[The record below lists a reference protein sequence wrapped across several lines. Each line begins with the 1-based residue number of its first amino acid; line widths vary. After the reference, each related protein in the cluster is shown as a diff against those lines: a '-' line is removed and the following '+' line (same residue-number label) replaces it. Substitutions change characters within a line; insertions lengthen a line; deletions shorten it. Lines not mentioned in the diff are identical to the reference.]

1 MGFNPK
7 SGKGKGRKR
16 PFPKKQNGRMEDPR
30 NSNSQNSQNR
40 QADDRGYSPKMD
52 DRDTMVKSGYSND
65 PRWYD
70 KCGIL
75 TKDATN
81 ISTLNPTGIPLD
93 CGIVGKYTPTG
104 IMRLDYIPHF
114 GDINDRTH
122 PLNVVARQLYDY
134 VNARNSRSSSYD
146 PTDLMFYCI
155 GVANAW
161 AIHSWILRVVGMFN
175 TFSRSNYYWW
185 DPVMETM
192 GVAPISTTNSINA
205 WASLANY
212 IALTLNTLAV
222 PKSISYF
229 QRVQML
235 PSSVYVDSKS
245 DKGSLYYFNPRQL
258 LKYTYDTEGKSK
270 LVGTVTPWSSA
281 QTNQNRSC
289 TPDTIREWF
298 DDFVENLI
306 NDSDITFMKADVRK
320 AFGDENTFMLPQISE
335 NFQHAF
341 VYDDY
346 VNIQVHN
353 ATVHNYLYYSNL
365 TYHYELMQNMT
376 NNSIVSSSTN
386 DWVREHVS
394 SLTSAPSYTWY
405 SSPFRDNHL
414 FDFPTD
420 EVTNDMWSEASKLH
434 AYWNKGLQATTE
446 VLIADY
452 YWSIVVNADESTSLK
467 RNTACTLIG
476 LNPANWSSQT
486 ADTLTA
492 SLKGV
497 ASKLDSISKFAYS
510 PLYYLVFSTNA
521 AGAYNPP
528 NGVYVVDDLT
538 NYTTVSSTT
547 LDKIRIP
554 AQLSLF
560 TAFEVK

>member
-1 MGFNPK
+1 MGFKPK
-7 SGKGKGRKR
+7 SGKGRGKGK
-16 PFPKKQNGRMEDPR
+16 PFPKKQDSRMEDSR
-30 NSNSQNSQNR
+30 KYSSQTSKHR
-40 QADDRGYSPKMD
+40 QDDDRGYSAKMD

-93 CGIVGKYTPTG
+93 CGIVGKYTPSG

-114 GDINDRTH
+114 GDIKDRTH

-161 AIHSWILRVVGMFN
+161 SIHSWILRVVGMFN

-222 PKSISYF
+222 PKNISYF

-235 PSSVYVDSKS
+235 PSSVYIDSKS

-258 LKYTYDTEGKSK
+258 LKYTYDDDGKSK
-270 LVGTVTPWSSA
+270 LIGTMTPWNVA
-281 QTNQNRSC
+281 QTHQTRTC
-289 TPDTIREWF
+289 TPDTIRTWF

-306 NDSDITFMKADVRK
+306 NDSDITFMKADIRK

-335 NFQHAF
+335 TFQHAF

-353 ATVHNYLYYSNL
+353 ATVHNYLYSNEK
-365 TYHYELMQNMT
+365 TYHYELMQDMT
-376 NNSIVSSSTN
+376 NNSIVSNSTSEWVHNNASVLSS
-386 DWVREHVS
+386 V
-394 SLTSAPSYTWY
+394 PSFIWF
-405 SSPFRDNHL
+405 SSPFGDNHL

-420 EVTNDMWSEASKLH
+420 EVTNDMWSEATKLH
-434 AYWNKGLQATTE
+434 AYWNGGLQTTTE
-446 VLIADY
+446 VLTADY
-452 YWSIVVNADESTSLK
+452 YWSIVVNADQSTSLQ
-467 RNTACTLIG
+467 RVTACTIIG
-476 LNPANWSSQT
+476 MNPSNWASQT
-486 ADTLTA
+486 EATLTA
-492 SLKGV
+492 TLKGV
-497 ASKLDSISKFAYS
+497 ASKLDNISKFAYA
-510 PLYYLVFSTNA
+510 PLYYLAFT
-521 AGAYNPP
+521 GTAYNPP
-528 NGVYVVDDLT
+528 DKVYVVDDLDRKS
-538 NYTTVSSTT
+538 V
-547 LDKIRIP
+547 
-554 AQLSLF
+554 
-560 TAFEVK
+560 V

>member
-7 SGKGKGRKR
+7 SGKGKSKRK
-16 PFPKKQNGRMEDPR
+16 PFPKKKDDNLEDSR
-30 NSNSQNSQNR
+30 SYNSQSSKGGRNN
-40 QADDRGYSPKMD
+40 DRGYSAKMD

-93 CGIVGKYTPTG
+93 CGIIGNYTPSG

-114 GDINDRTH
+114 GDIKDRTH

-161 AIHSWILRVVGMFN
+161 SVHSWILRVVGMFN

-185 DPVMETM
+185 DPIMETM
-192 GVAPISTTNSINA
+192 GIAPISTTNSINA

-222 PKSISYF
+222 PKNISYF

-258 LKYTYDTEGKSK
+258 LKYEYDDEGKSR
-270 LVGTVTPWSSA
+270 LYGVLAPWNTAQVGQSRNVTP
-281 QTNQNRSC
+281 
-289 TPDTIREWF
+289 DVIREWF
-298 DDFVENLI
+298 DGFVENLL
-306 NDSDITFMKADVRK
+306 NDSDITFMKADIRK

-335 NFQHAF
+335 TFQHAF

-353 ATVHNYLYYSNL
+353 ATVHNYLAVSSYF
-365 TYHYELMQNMT
+365 HYELTQDMAK
-376 NNSIVSSSTN
+376 NSIVSNSTA
-386 DWVREHVS
+386 DWVQDHLDS
-394 SLTSAPSYTWY
+394 ILGTPSYAWY
-405 SSPFRDNHL
+405 SSPFKANHL

-420 EVTNDMWSEASKLH
+420 EVTNDMWSEATKLH
-434 AYWNKGLQATTE
+434 AYWTPKGLQATTE
-446 VLIADY
+446 VITSDF
-452 YWSIVVNADESTSLK
+452 YWSIVVNSDQSTTLK
-467 RNTACTLIG
+467 RVTNCSMIG
-476 LNPANWSSQT
+476 INPQSWATQT
-486 ADTLTA
+486 EADLKSALTE
-492 SLKGV
+492 V
-497 ASKLDSISKFAYS
+497 ATRLDNVSKFAYA
-510 PLYYLVFSTNA
+510 PLYYLVFT
-521 AGAYNPP
+521 GQTGKYNPP
-528 NGVYVVDDLT
+528 GKAYVVDDLT
-538 NYTTVSSTT
+538 NYTTVSSTV
-547 LDKIRIP
+547 LDKVRIP

>member
-7 SGKGKGRKR
+7 SGKGKSKRK
-16 PFPKKQNGRMEDPR
+16 PFPKKKDDNLEDSR
-30 NSNSQNSQNR
+30 SYNSQSSKGGRNN
-40 QADDRGYSPKMD
+40 DRGYSAKMD

-93 CGIVGKYTPTG
+93 CGIIGNYTPSG

-114 GDINDRTH
+114 GDIKDRTH

-161 AIHSWILRVVGMFN
+161 SVHSWILRVVGMFN

-185 DPVMETM
+185 DPIMETM
-192 GVAPISTTNSINA
+192 GIAPISTTNSINA

-222 PKSISYF
+222 PKNISYF

-258 LKYTYDTEGKSK
+258 LKYEYDDEGKSR
-270 LVGTVTPWSSA
+270 LYGVLAPWNTAQVGQSRNVTP
-281 QTNQNRSC
+281 
-289 TPDTIREWF
+289 DVIREWF
-298 DDFVENLI
+298 DGFVENLL
-306 NDSDITFMKADVRK
+306 NDSDITFMKADIRK

-335 NFQHAF
+335 TFQHAF

-353 ATVHNYLYYSNL
+353 ATVHNYLGVSSYF
-365 TYHYELMQNMT
+365 HYELTQDMAK
-376 NNSIVSSSTN
+376 NSIVSNSTA
-386 DWVREHVS
+386 DWVQDHLDS
-394 SLTSAPSYTWY
+394 ILGTPSYAWY
-405 SSPFRDNHL
+405 SSPFKANHL

-420 EVTNDMWSEASKLH
+420 EVTNDMWSEATKLH
-434 AYWNKGLQATTE
+434 AYWTPKGLQATTE
-446 VLIADY
+446 VITGDF
-452 YWSIVVNADESTSLK
+452 YWSIVVNSDQSTTLK
-467 RNTACTLIG
+467 RVYGCSMIG
-476 LNPANWSSQT
+476 INPQSWATQT
-486 ADTLTA
+486 EAELKSALTE
-492 SLKGV
+492 V
-497 ASKLDSISKFAYS
+497 ATRLDNISKFAYA
-510 PLYYLVFSTNA
+510 PLYYLVFT
-521 AGAYNPP
+521 GQTGKYNPP
-528 NGVYVVDDLT
+528 GKAYIVDDLT
-538 NYTTVSSTT
+538 NYTTVSSTV
-547 LDKIRIP
+547 LDKVRIP

>member
-1 MGFNPK
+1 MGNNPNL
-7 SGKGKGRKR
+7 GKGKGKRR
-16 PFPKKQNGRMEDPR
+16 PFPKKQNGKMEDSR
-30 NSNSQNSQNR
+30 INRSQSSKNR
-40 QADDRGYSPKMD
+40 QSDDRGYSPKMD

-93 CGIVGKYTPTG
+93 CGIVGKYTPSG

-161 AIHSWILRVVGMFN
+161 SVHSWILRVVGMFN

-192 GVAPISTTNSINA
+192 GIAPISTTNSINA

-222 PKSISYF
+222 PKNISYF

-235 PSSVYVDSKS
+235 PSSVYIDSKS

-258 LKYTYDTEGKSK
+258 LRYTYDAEGKSK
-270 LVGTVTPWSSA
+270 LTGVSAPWSGA
-281 QTNQNRSC
+281 QSTQNRSV
-289 TPDTIREWF
+289 TPDTIRTWF
-298 DDFVENLI
+298 DNFIANLV
-306 NDSDITFMKADVRK
+306 NDSDITFMKADIRK
-320 AFGDENTFMLPQISE
+320 AFGDENTFMLPQISDT
-335 NFQHAF
+335 FQHAF

-346 VNIQVHN
+346 VNLQVHN
-353 ATVHNYLYYSNL
+353 ATVHNYLASGSKIFS
-365 TYHYELMQNMT
+365 YELEQNME
-376 NNSIVSSSTN
+376 NNSIISNSTSQ
-386 DWVREHVS
+386 WVRDNAS
-394 SLTSAPSYTWY
+394 TLAGYASFIWY
-405 SSPFRDNHL
+405 SSPFGDNHL

-420 EVTNDMWSEASKLH
+420 EVTNDMWSEATKLH
-434 AYWNKGLQATTE
+434 AYWNAGLQATTE
-446 VLIADY
+446 VLVGDF
-452 YWSIVVNADESTSLK
+452 YWSVVVNDDHSTSLS
-467 RNTACTLIG
+467 RVTNCTLIG
-476 LNPANWSSQT
+476 IQPKNWSGQT
-486 ADTLTA
+486 AEALAATLESIA
-492 SLKGV
+492 L
-497 ASKLDSISKFAYS
+497 KLDNISKFAYA
-510 PLYYLVFSTNA
+510 PLYYLVFT
-521 AGAYNPP
+521 GTAYNPP
-528 NGVYVVDDLT
+528 DKVFVVDDLT
-538 NYTTVSSTT
+538 NYTTVSSTV

>member
-7 SGKGKGRKR
+7 SGKGKSKRK
-16 PFPKKQNGRMEDPR
+16 PFPKKKDDKFEDSR
-30 NSNSQNSQNR
+30 SNNSQSSKGRRN
-40 QADDRGYSPKMD
+40 DDRGYSAKMD

-81 ISTLNPTGIPLD
+81 ISTLNPTGIPLE
-93 CGIVGKYTPTG
+93 CGIVGNYTPSG

-161 AIHSWILRVVGMFN
+161 SVHSWILRAVGMFN

-192 GVAPISTTNSINA
+192 GIAPVSTTNSINA

-222 PKSISYF
+222 PKGISYF

-245 DKGSLYYFNPRQL
+245 DKGSLYYFNPKQL
-258 LKYTYDTEGKSK
+258 LKYEYDDEGKSR
-270 LVGTVTPWSSA
+270 LRGVNAPWVTAQTQQTRGVTP
-281 QTNQNRSC
+281 
-289 TPDTIREWF
+289 DVIRAWF
-298 DDFVENLI
+298 DDFVANLL
-306 NDSDITFMKADVRK
+306 NDSDITFMKADIRK
-320 AFGDENTFMLPQISE
+320 AFGDENTFMLPQISDT
-335 NFQHAF
+335 FQHAF

-346 VNIQVHN
+346 VNVQVHN
-353 ATVHNYLYYSNL
+353 ATVHTYLGVSGS
-365 TYHYELMQNMT
+365 YHYELQQNMT
-376 NNSIVSSSTN
+376 NNSIISNSTAQWVTANKEAMVST
-386 DWVREHVS
+386 
-394 SLTSAPSYTWY
+394 PSFVWY
-405 SSPFRDNHL
+405 SSPFNGDHL

-420 EVTNDMWSEASKLH
+420 EVPNDLWSEATKLH
-434 AYWNKGLQATTE
+434 SYWTGKGLQATTE
-446 VLIADY
+446 VLVADY
-452 YWSIVVNADESTSLK
+452 YWSIVVHDDHSTSLD
-467 RNTACTLIG
+467 RATACTMIG
-476 LNPANWSSQT
+476 LNPQNWAGQT
-486 ADTLTA
+486 ADSIKSAVT
-492 SLKGV
+492 GV
-497 ASKLDSISKFAYS
+497 ALKLDNISKFAYS
-510 PLYYLVFSTNA
+510 PLYYLVFTGNT
-521 AGAYNPP
+521 GTYNPP
-528 NGVYVVDDLT
+528 GKVYVVDDLT

-547 LDKIRIP
+547 LDKVRIP

>member
-1 MGFNPK
+1 MGNNPK
-7 SGKGKGRKR
+7 FGKGKGKRK
-16 PFPKKQNGRMEDPR
+16 PFPKKQNGRMEDSR
-30 NSNSQNSQNR
+30 SNGSQSSKNR
-40 QADDRGYSPKMD
+40 QYDDRGYSPKMD

-161 AIHSWILRVVGMFN
+161 SIHSWILRVVGMFN

-192 GVAPISTTNSINA
+192 GIAPISNTNSINA

-222 PKSISYF
+222 PKNIAYF

-235 PSSVYVDSKS
+235 PSSVYIDSKS
-245 DKGSLYYFNPRQL
+245 DKGSLYYFNPRQI
-258 LKYTYDTEGKSK
+258 LKYTYDAEGKSK
-270 LVGTVTPWSSA
+270 LTAVSAPWGGA
-281 QTNQNRSC
+281 QASQNRSV
-289 TPDTIREWF
+289 TPDTIRTWF
-298 DDFVENLI
+298 DTFVENLI
-306 NDSDITFMKADVRK
+306 NDSDITFMKADIRK

-335 NFQHAF
+335 TFQHAF

-346 VNIQVHN
+346 VNLQVHN
-353 ATVHNYLYYSNL
+353 ATVHNYLFTGSKFFF
-365 TYHYELMQNMT
+365 YELSQNME
-376 NNSIVSSSTN
+376 NNSIISNSTSQ
-386 DWVREHVS
+386 WVRDNAASLS
-394 SLTSAPSYTWY
+394 SLPSFIWY
-405 SSPFRDNHL
+405 SSPFGDNHL

-420 EVTNDMWSEASKLH
+420 EVTNDMWSEATKLH
-434 AYWNKGLQATTE
+434 AYWNAGLQSTTE
-446 VLIADY
+446 VLVGDY
-452 YWSIVVNADESTSLK
+452 YWSVVVNDDDSTSLT
-467 RNTACTLIG
+467 RVANCTIIG
-476 LNPANWSSQT
+476 FNPQNWAGLT
-486 ADTLTA
+486 ADGLATN
-492 SLKGV
+492 LKGV
-497 ASKLDSISKFAYS
+497 ALRLDNISKFAYA
-510 PLYYLVFSTNA
+510 PLYYLAFT
-521 AGAYNPP
+521 GTAYNPP
-528 NGVYVVDDLT
+528 DKVYVVDDLT

>member
-7 SGKGKGRKR
+7 NGKGKSKRK
-16 PFPKKQNGRMEDPR
+16 PFPKKKDDNMEDSR
-30 NSNSQNSQNR
+30 SYDSQSSKGR
-40 QADDRGYSPKMD
+40 KDLDRGYSAKMD

-93 CGIVGKYTPTG
+93 CGIIGNYTPTG

-114 GDINDRTH
+114 GDIKDRTH

-161 AIHSWILRVVGMFN
+161 SLHSWILRVVGMFN

-192 GVAPISTTNSINA
+192 GVAPINSTNSIND

-222 PKSISYF
+222 PKNITYF

-235 PSSVYVDSKS
+235 PSSVYIDSKT

-258 LKYTYDTEGKSK
+258 LKYDYDSEGKSK
-270 LVGTVTPWSSA
+270 LTGVNAPWFTS
-281 QTNQNRSC
+281 QTSQLRSL
-289 TPDTIREWF
+289 TPDDIRTWF
-298 DDFVENLI
+298 DEFVANLL
-306 NDSDITFMKADVRK
+306 NDSDITFMKADIRK
-320 AFGDENTFMLPQISE
+320 AFGDENTFMLPQISDT
-335 NFQHAF
+335 FQHAF

-346 VNIQVHN
+346 VNVQVHN
-353 ATVHNYLYYSNL
+353 ATVHNYLAASG
-365 TYHYELMQNMT
+365 TYHYELMQNMQ
-376 NNSIVSSSTN
+376 NNSIVSSSTLQWVVDHRN
-386 DWVREHVS
+386 DINT
-394 SLTSAPSYTWY
+394 LPSYAWY
-405 SSPFRDNHL
+405 SSPFIGNHL

-420 EVTNDMWSEASKLH
+420 EVTNDLWSEATKLH
-434 AYWNKGLQATTE
+434 AYWTVKGLQATTE
-446 VLIADY
+446 VLIGDY
-452 YWSIVVNADESTSLK
+452 YWSIEVQDDHSTILN
-467 RNTACTLIG
+467 RTTACTMIG
-476 LNPANWSSQT
+476 INPSGWATQT
-486 ADTLTA
+486 EDTLKA
-492 SLKGV
+492 SLRGV
-497 ASKLDSISKFAYS
+497 ATKLDNISKFAYS
-510 PLYYLVFSTNA
+510 PLYYMVFT
-521 AGAYNPP
+521 GPGDTFNPP
-528 NGVYVVDDLT
+528 EKAYIVDDLT
-538 NYTTVSSTT
+538 NYTPVSSTA

>member
-7 SGKGKGRKR
+7 SGKGKSKRK
-16 PFPKKQNGRMEDPR
+16 PFPKKKDDNLEDSR
-30 NSNSQNSQNR
+30 SYNSQSSKGGRNN
-40 QADDRGYSPKMD
+40 DRGYSAKMD

-93 CGIVGKYTPTG
+93 CGIIGNYTPSG

-114 GDINDRTH
+114 GDIKDRTH

-161 AIHSWILRVVGMFN
+161 SVHSWILRVVGMFN

-185 DPVMETM
+185 DPIMETM
-192 GVAPISTTNSINA
+192 GIAPISTTNSINA

-222 PKSISYF
+222 PKNISYF

-258 LKYTYDTEGKSK
+258 LKYEYDDEGKSR
-270 LVGTVTPWSSA
+270 LYGVPAPWTTAQVGQSRNVTP
-281 QTNQNRSC
+281 
-289 TPDTIREWF
+289 DVIREWF
-298 DDFVENLI
+298 DGFIENLL
-306 NDSDITFMKADVRK
+306 NDSDITFMKADIRK

-335 NFQHAF
+335 TFQHAF

-353 ATVHNYLYYSNL
+353 ATVHNYLGVSSYF
-365 TYHYELMQNMT
+365 HYELTQDMAK
-376 NNSIVSSSTN
+376 NSIVSNSTA
-386 DWVREHVS
+386 DWVQDHLDS
-394 SLTSAPSYTWY
+394 ILGTPAYAWY
-405 SSPFRDNHL
+405 SSPFKANHL

-420 EVTNDMWSEASKLH
+420 EVTNDMWSEATKLH
-434 AYWNKGLQATTE
+434 AYWTPKGLQATTE
-446 VLIADY
+446 VITGDF
-452 YWSIVVNADESTSLK
+452 YWSIVVNSDQSTTLK
-467 RNTACTLIG
+467 RVYGCSMIG
-476 LNPANWSSQT
+476 INPQSWATQT
-486 ADTLTA
+486 EAELKSALTE
-492 SLKGV
+492 V
-497 ASKLDSISKFAYS
+497 ATRLDNISKFAYA
-510 PLYYLVFSTNA
+510 PLYYLVFT
-521 AGAYNPP
+521 GQTGKYNPP
-528 NGVYVVDDLT
+528 GKTYIVDDLT
-538 NYTTVSSTT
+538 NYTTVSSTV
-547 LDKIRIP
+547 LDKVRIP

>member
-1 MGFNPK
+1 MGYNQKDP
-7 SGKGKGRKR
+7 KGKAKRK
-16 PFPKKQNGRMEDPR
+16 PFPKKQTDDIGASKSRGNQ
-30 NSNSQNSQNR
+30 SSKNR
-40 QADDRGYSPKMD
+40 QADDRGYAPKMD

-93 CGIVGKYTPTG
+93 CGIVGKYTPAG

-114 GDINDRTH
+114 GDIQDRTH
-122 PLNVVARQLYDY
+122 PINVVARQLYDY

-161 AIHSWILRVVGMFN
+161 SIHAWILRVVGMYN

-185 DPVMETM
+185 DPVLETM
-192 GVAPISTTNSINA
+192 GVAPISSTNSINA

-222 PKSISYF
+222 PKNISYF

-235 PSSVYVDSKS
+235 PSSVYIDSKS

-258 LKYTYDTEGKSK
+258 LKYQYDDEGKSR
-270 LVGTVTPWSSA
+270 LVGVNAPWNSA
-281 QTNQNRSC
+281 QTMESRTC
-289 TPDTIREWF
+289 TPDTVREWF
-298 DDFVENLI
+298 DTFVENLI
-306 NDSDITFMKADVRK
+306 NDSDITFMKADIRK

-346 VNIQVHN
+346 VNVQVHN
-353 ATVHNYLYYSNL
+353 ATVHNYLYVNSAF
-365 TYHYELMQNMT
+365 HYELRQNMT
-376 NNSIVSSSTN
+376 SNSIASNSTRAWIAAQPA
-386 DWVREHVS
+386 DS
-394 SLTSAPSYTWY
+394 FKDIPSIAWKN
-405 SSPFRDNHL
+405 SPFIESHL

-420 EVTNDMWSEASKLH
+420 EVSNDLWSEATKLH
-434 AYWNKGLQATTE
+434 AYWTNKGFQATTE
-446 VLIADY
+446 VLVNDF
-452 YWSIVVNADESTSLK
+452 YWSVVYNSDHSTTLK
-467 RNTACTLIG
+467 RYTGCSMVGISTNSL
-476 LNPANWSSQT
+476 
-486 ADTLTA
+486 A
-492 SLKGV
+492 SLPASDLQAELLKA
-497 ASKLDSISKFAYS
+497 ASKLDQVSKFAYA
-510 PLYYLVFSTNA
+510 PLYYIIFSDD
-521 AGAYNPP
+521 GAYNPP
-528 NGVYVVDDLT
+528 TTSFVVDDLT
-538 NYTTVSSTT
+538 NYTPVSSIT

>member
-1 MGFNPK
+1 MGSNPK
-7 SGKGKGRKR
+7 FGKGRGKR
-16 PFPKKQNGRMEDPR
+16 KPFPKKQNDRMEDSR
-30 NSNSQNSQNR
+30 TSSSQSSANR
-40 QADDRGYSPKMD
+40 RSDDRGYSPKMD

-81 ISTLNPTGIPLD
+81 ISTLNPTGIPLN
-93 CGIVGKYTPTG
+93 CGIVGRYTPSG

-161 AIHSWILRVVGMFN
+161 SVHSWILRVVGMFN

-192 GVAPISTTNSINA
+192 GVAPISSTNSINA

-222 PKSISYF
+222 PKNISYF

-245 DKGSLYYFNPRQL
+245 DKGSLYYFNPRHL
-258 LKYTYDTEGKSK
+258 LKYTYDDEGKSK
-270 LVGTVTPWSSA
+270 LTGVTAPWVPA
-281 QTNQNRSC
+281 QSQQSRGC

-298 DDFVENLI
+298 DTFVENLI

-335 NFQHAF
+335 TFQHAF

-353 ATVHNYLYYSNL
+353 STVHNYLDSGSNHF
-365 TYHYELMQNMT
+365 YYELSQNMT
-376 NNSIVSSSTN
+376 NNSIISNSTSA
-386 DWVREHVS
+386 WVRDHAS
-394 SLTSAPSYTWY
+394 DLSNLASFTWY
-405 SSPFRDNHL
+405 SSPFGDDHL

-420 EVTNDMWSEASKLH
+420 EVTNDMWSEATKLH
-434 AYWNKGLQATTE
+434 AYWNNGLQATTE
-446 VLIADY
+446 VLVGDY
-452 YWSIVVNADESTSLK
+452 YWSVVAHDDDSTSLS
-467 RNTACTLIG
+467 RITACTLNG
-476 LNPANWSSQT
+476 LNPQNWATQP
-486 ADTLTA
+486 ADTLAANLRALAT
-492 SLKGV
+492 
-497 ASKLDSISKFAYS
+497 KLSNISKFAYA
-510 PLYYLVFSTNA
+510 PLYYLVFT
-521 AGAYNPP
+521 GTAYNPP
-528 NGVYVVDDLT
+528 GEVFVVDDLT

>member
-1 MGFNPK
+1 MGNNPK
-7 SGKGKGRKR
+7 FGKGKGKRR
-16 PFPKKQNGRMEDPR
+16 PFPKKQNGRMEDSR
-30 NSNSQNSQNR
+30 SYGSQSSKNR
-40 QADDRGYSPKMD
+40 QSDDRGYSAKMD

-161 AIHSWILRVVGMFN
+161 SIHSWILRVVGMFN

-192 GVAPISTTNSINA
+192 GVAPITSTNSINA

-222 PKSISYF
+222 PKNISYF

-235 PSSVYVDSKS
+235 PASVYIDSKS

-258 LKYTYDTEGKSK
+258 LKYTYDAEGKSK
-270 LVGTVTPWSSA
+270 LTGVNAPWSVA
-281 QTNQNRSC
+281 QAGQTRSC
-289 TPDTIREWF
+289 TPDTIRTWF
-298 DDFVENLI
+298 DTFVENLI
-306 NDSDITFMKADVRK
+306 NDSDITFMKADIRK
-320 AFGDENTFMLPQISE
+320 AFGDENTFMLPQISDT
-335 NFQHAF
+335 FQHAF

-353 ATVHNYLYYSNL
+353 ATVHNYLFSGSKFFF
-365 TYHYELMQNMT
+365 YELSQNME
-376 NNSIVSSSTN
+376 NNSIISNSTSQ
-386 DWVREHVS
+386 WVRDNAS
-394 SLTSAPSYTWY
+394 SLVNLPSFVWY
-405 SSPFRDNHL
+405 SSPFGDDHL

-420 EVTNDMWSEASKLH
+420 EVTNDMWSEATKLH
-434 AYWNKGLQATTE
+434 AYWNGGLQATTE
-446 VLIADY
+446 VLVADY
-452 YWSIVVNADESTSLK
+452 YWSVVVNADNSTSLS
-467 RNTACTLIG
+467 RISTCTLIG
-476 LNPANWSSQT
+476 LNPENWASQT
-486 ADTLTA
+486 ADTLKA
-492 SLKGV
+492 NLKSV
-497 ASKLDSISKFAYS
+497 ATKLDNISKFAYA
-510 PLYYLVFSTNA
+510 PLYYLVFT
-521 AGAYNPP
+521 GTAYNPP
-528 NGVYVVDDLT
+528 DKVYVVDDLT

>member
-1 MGFNPK
+1 MGYKPK
-7 SGKGKGRKR
+7 TGKGKGKGR
-16 PFPKKQNGRMEDPR
+16 PFPKKQNGRMEDSR
-30 NSNSQNSQNR
+30 NNNSQTSKNGQS
-40 QADDRGYSPKMD
+40 DDRGYSPKMD

-93 CGIVGKYTPTG
+93 CGVIGKYTPTG

-161 AIHSWILRVVGMFN
+161 AVHSWILRIVGMFN

-222 PKSISYF
+222 PKNISYF

-258 LKYTYDTEGKSK
+258 LKYTYDDEGKSK
-270 LVGTVTPWSSA
+270 LVGVTPPWNTA
-281 QTNQNRSC
+281 QGQQTRSC
-289 TPDTIREWF
+289 TPDTIRTWF
-298 DDFVENLI
+298 DDFVANLI

-335 NFQHAF
+335 TFQHAF

-353 ATVHNYLYYSNL
+353 ATVHNYLWGSSAQF
-365 TYHYELMQNMT
+365 HYELEQNMT

-386 DWVREHVS
+386 DWVLQNKTALS
-394 SLTSAPSYTWY
+394 GNPSFIWY
-405 SSPFRDNHL
+405 SSPFRDDHL

-420 EVTNDMWSEASKLH
+420 EVTNDMWSEATKLH
-434 AYWNKGLQATTE
+434 AYWGKGLQATTE
-446 VLIADY
+446 VLVADF
-452 YWSIVVNADESTSLK
+452 YWSVVVNDDNSTSLQ
-467 RNTACTLIG
+467 RTTACTTIG
-476 LNPANWSSQT
+476 LNPSNWATQT
-486 ADTLTA
+486 ADTLA
-492 SLKGV
+492 ANLKGV
-497 ASKLDSISKFAYS
+497 ATKLDSISKFAYA
-510 PLYYLVFSTNA
+510 PLYYLVFT
-521 AGAYNPP
+521 GTLYNPP
-528 NGVYVVDDLT
+528 GKVYVVDDLT